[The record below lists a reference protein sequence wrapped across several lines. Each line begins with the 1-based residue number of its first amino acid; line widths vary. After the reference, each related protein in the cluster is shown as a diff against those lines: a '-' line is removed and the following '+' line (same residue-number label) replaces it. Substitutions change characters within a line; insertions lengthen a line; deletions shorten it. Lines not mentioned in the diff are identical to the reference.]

1 MGTGKSMAG
10 KALAAKLGKEFI
22 ELDALIAKKAGK
34 TIPEI
39 FRQDGEIAFRELE
52 IEAARE
58 VSGKKN
64 AVVACGG
71 GIVLNNI
78 NIDRLKK
85 ESLIVY
91 LTASPGV
98 ILKRAEPGAHNRP
111 LLNVKDKAATIE
123 ELLRFRKPFYE
134 HAADIIVDTSGL
146 DINSVVGQIISKVKE
161 NESFDWQE

>member
-1 MGTGKSMAG
+1 VKTSIALIGFMGTGKSMVG

-39 FRQDGEIAFRELE
+39 FRQDGEAAFRELE
-52 IEAARE
+52 
-58 VSGKKN
+58 
-64 AVVACGG
+64 
-71 GIVLNNI
+71 
-78 NIDRLKK
+78 DRLKK
-85 ESLIVY
+85 ESLLVY
-91 LTASPGV
+91 LTASPDV
-98 ILKRAEPGAHNRP
+98 ILKRAGPNVKKRP
-111 LLNVKDKAATIE
+111 LLDVKDKAATIE

-134 HAADIIVDTSGL
+134 RAADITIDTSGL